1 MLLPDKKQ
9 NGNVTIQMP
18 KRILAMKIAAIYS
31 VWDGVELLQSSID
44 SIRKHVHAI
53 IVVWQ
58 RQSNWG
64 EDLEGLEEE
73 VSKITGIDELIQFA
87 PYVSPERLNGVINE
101 TNKRALGYAAAKA
114 LGATHYMHIDCDEM
128 HEPSTFD
135 KAIDYLS
142 SGYESTYCL
151 IDEYLTPTHK
161 IGTSGLFVPFITNIC
176 VKSGVRSLYPVLVD
190 PTRKPETRNAIC
202 VGTMH
207 HYTFVRKDIERKL
220 KNSSAKVNYNV
231 AEECN
236 SIRASITNP
245 LYFKGQ
251 PTILVPDYYNLT
263 RVIQDT

>member
-1 MLLPDKKQ
+1 
-9 NGNVTIQMP
+9 
-18 KRILAMKIAAIYS
+18 MKIAAIYS

-44 SIRKHVHAI
+44 SIRKHVDLI

-58 RQSNWG
+58 KQSNWG
-64 EDLEGLEEE
+64 EELDGLEEE
-73 VSKITGIDELIQFA
+73 LSKITGIDELIKFT
-87 PYVSPERLNGVINE
+87 PYIASERLNGVINE
-101 TNKRALGYAAAKA
+101 TNKRGIGYTAAKA

-128 HEPSTFD
+128 HVPDTFN
-135 KAIDYLS
+135 KAIDYLC

-151 IDEYLTPTHK
+151 IDEYLTPIHK
-161 IGTSGLFVPFITNIC
+161 IGTSGLFVPFITDIA

-220 KNSSAKVNYNV
+220 KNSSAKVNYDV

-236 SIRASITNP
+236 LIRASIANP

-251 PTILVPDYYNLT
+251 PTILVPDYFSLT
-263 RVIQDT
+263 HAIQST